1 MNEKR
6 LDVEELYIGKN
17 MNCAE
22 STLSFINEKAQ
33 LGIGS
38 DDLRIIG
45 GFGAGMG
52 CGKTCGA
59 LAAGIAAISALL
71 IEKRAHDVPGF
82 RGICAD
88 YVARFEKEFGGT
100 DCAELKKKYFRE
112 GVRCAELVNANAEL
126 LESFLEELR
135 G

>member
-1 MNEKR
+1 MAHQFRLIDDFRRQHIPLNGRSHNAFLDIPLPTAEILYQKR
-6 LDVEELYIGKN
+6 P
-17 MNCAE
+17 
-22 STLSFINEKAQ
+22 
-33 LGIGS
+33 
-38 DDLRIIG
+38 
-45 GFGAGMG
+45 
-52 CGKTCGA
+52 
-59 LAAGIAAISALL
+59 AGIAAISALL
-71 IEKRAHDVPGF
+71 IEERAHDVPGF

-126 LESFLEELR
+126 LEEFLKGLK